1 MGTFVRKVL
10 FGVKKCETS
19 CGVRSQNGEEE
30 EVDDDDNAE
39 LNKKKSRRKI
49 ITNINSKYS

>member
-10 FGVKKCETS
+10 FGVKCETS
-19 CGVRSQNGEEE
+19 CGVRSQKGEEE
-30 EVDDDDNAE
+30 EIDDDNNAE

-49 ITNINSKYS
+49 VTNNNSKYC